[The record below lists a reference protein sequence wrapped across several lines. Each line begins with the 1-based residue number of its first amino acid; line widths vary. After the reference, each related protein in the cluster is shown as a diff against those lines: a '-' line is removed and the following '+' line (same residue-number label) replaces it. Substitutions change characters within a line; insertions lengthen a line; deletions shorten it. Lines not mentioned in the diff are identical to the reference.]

1 MPLEN
6 SIQKSYL
13 SIDIALIAIYTIKYK
28 KYFTHLKRCGREGSE
43 WSDGERLREG
53 GGREGE

>member
-13 SIDIALIAIYTIKYK
+13 SINFALIAIYTLNTKSI
-28 KYFTHLKRCGREGSE
+28 LLIQSG
-43 WSDGERLREG
+43 EG
-53 GGREGE
+53 GKGVSGVMEGD